1 MLSHNQV
8 SAVLCSTDL
17 ERSKDF
23 YEKRLGFVLSGKK
36 AIKNHLVYEFGN
48 GESLVIYG
56 RPSPG
61 KADHTQMRFWSTAIE
76 KDVEEL
82 AAAGVVF
89 DELDMGAIKTV
100 NHVATVPG
108 IGRSAW
114 FKDPDGNTLALFQP
128 E

>member
-17 ERSKDF
+17 ERSRDF
-23 YEKRLGFVLSGKK
+23 YEKRLGFVLSPRT
-36 AIKNHLVYEFGN
+36 IRNHLVYEFGN
-48 GESLVIYG
+48 GETLVIYG
-56 RPSPG
+56 RSSPN

-76 KDVEEL
+76 KEL

-114 FKDPDGNTLALFQP
+114 FKDPDGNTLALFQS

>member
-1 MLSHNQV
+1 MLSRNQV

-17 ERSKDF
+17 ERSRDF
-23 YEKRLGFVLSGKK
+23 YEKRLGFVLSPKT
-36 AIKNHLVYEFGN
+36 IKNHLVYEFGN

-56 RPSPG
+56 RPSPN
-61 KADHTQMRFWSTAIE
+61 KSDHTQLRFWSTAIE
-76 KDVEEL
+76 KDVKEL
-82 AAAGVVF
+82 AATGVVF

-100 NHVATVPG
+100 DHIATVHG

-114 FKDPDGNTLALFQP
+114 FKDPDGNTLALFQA

>member
-1 MLSHNQV
+1 MLSRSRV
-8 SAVLCSTDL
+8 SAVVCSSDL
-17 ERSKDF
+17 ERSRDF
-23 YEKRLGFVLSGKK
+23 YEKRLGFVLSPK

-56 RPSPG
+56 RPSPN

-76 KDVEEL
+76 KDVMEL

-100 NHVATVPG
+100 NHIATVPG

-114 FKDPDGNTLALFQP
+114 FKDPDGNTLAVFQP

>member
-1 MLSHNQV
+1 MLSRNQV

-17 ERSKDF
+17 ERSRDF
-23 YEKRLGFVLSGKK
+23 YEKRLGFVPSPRT
-36 AIKNHLVYEFGN
+36 IKNHLVYEFGN

-56 RPSPG
+56 RPSPN

-76 KDVEEL
+76 NDVKEL
-82 AAAGVVF
+82 AEAGVVF
-89 DELDMGAIKTV
+89 DDLDMGGIKTV
-100 NHVATVPG
+100 NHIATVPG

-114 FKDPDGNTLALFQP
+114 FKDPDGNTLALFQS